1 MRKVKFKI
9 VKVVRKSIKVAK
21 SNWNSRYISCFA
33 EGRYQRAYNNNEIVE
48 AELGSLGIMVF
59 EKRSQATDFVKNHDL
74 FPHNLLIKHVLP
86 IGRGKRPPLI
96 SKAMN
101 QESLYEFCQRYAHF
115 KKEWIT
121 VPLKNTPLN
130 TPPEGTICY
139 PAVKVLD

>member
-21 SNWNSRYISCFA
+21 SDLNSRYISCFA
-33 EGRYQRAYNNNEIVE
+33 EGRHQRAYENNEIVE
-48 AELGSLGIMVF
+48 AEPGSLGIMTF
-59 EKRSQATDFVKNHDL
+59 EKRSQATEFITNHDL

-86 IGRGKRPPLI
+86 IGKGKKPPLI
-96 SKAMN
+96 SKLMS
-101 QESLYEFCQRYAHF
+101 QEGLHEFYQRYAHF

-121 VPLKNTPLN
+121 VPLKDTPLN
-130 TPPEGTICY
+130 TPPEGTLCY